1 MEKGYLHWGHDIS
14 PEETPFEVG
23 LNIFVSL
30 KKKEDFIGR
39 KTMEKQFKN
48 GTNKKLV
55 YLTLSKEES
64 PGNPLMLHE
73 EPIYMDGKIVGKTSS
88 GQYSFNYKKSISMGH
103 ITLDDN
109 FRVNEIKDRK
119 FEIEVAKKRYEAHIN
134 IKPLHDPKNILIKK

>member
-1 MEKGYLHWGHDIS
+1 
-14 PEETPFEVG
+14 
-23 LNIFVSL
+23 
-30 KKKEDFIGR
+30 
-39 KTMEKQFKN
+39 
-48 GTNKKLV
+48 
-55 YLTLSKEES
+55 
-64 PGNPLMLHE
+64 
-73 EPIYMDGKIVGKTSS
+73 MDGKIVGKTSS